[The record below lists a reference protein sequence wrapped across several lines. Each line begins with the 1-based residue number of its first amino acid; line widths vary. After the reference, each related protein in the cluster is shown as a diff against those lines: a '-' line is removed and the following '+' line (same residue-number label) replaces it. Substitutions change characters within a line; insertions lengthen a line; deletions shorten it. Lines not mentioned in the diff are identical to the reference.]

1 MAAPMLARA
10 ANEAANID
18 QCRNGT
24 IAAPAQCADS
34 AWVNGNLGETNSH
47 YREADSVPFRATLTN
62 IDTSVASHTLVIQYD
77 TLQSGKHAYDYLTS
91 YNRTETTADPTTGLS
106 GLTAGNCFPI
116 PLDTTIAF
124 ANPSSTQASGCIQ
137 IWNGTITN
145 VVYGTLD
152 SAGQRSVTVTF
163 SATDP
168 TVLIAWGGHIASQID
183 WGAGNSAGAIS
194 GSPYH
199 MRLLTLDNTQLG
211 NQDRSLKAAAI
222 LPVPTVFTTQ
232 ANPSQVTLGQGTVT
246 DTATL
251 SGSNGAVTGT
261 VKFFV
266 CGPSVSNPD
275 CTFGGTQVGNAK
287 TISGGQAVS
296 DAFTPSAPG
305 HYCFRGEYT
314 PDAFA
319 PYSPGNETDQ
329 TNECFEVV
337 PPTTSLTTDAG
348 GPYDIG
354 ADGTVDLSDTA
365 HLSGGTSNAGGTIT
379 FSLFSD
385 AQCKNQVGSDV
396 TASVSGADGKD
407 YPSPSIT
414 VNAAGTY
421 HWVASYS
428 GDSNNSASST
438 ACLDAGENPV
448 VNSLATSLTTDAGG
462 PFTIGADGTVALS
475 DTAHLSGGTSNAGG
489 TITFSL
495 FSDAQCK
502 NQVGSDVTASVSGAD
517 GKDYPS
523 PSITVNAAGTYHW
536 VASYSGDT
544 NNDPSSTACLDEGE
558 NPVVNSRPTSLTTDA
573 GGPYDIGPNGTV
585 DLSDTAHLSGGA
597 SNAGGTI
604 TFSLFSDAQCQNQVG
619 SDVTASVNGADGK
632 NYPSPSITV
641 NAAGTYH
648 WVASYNGDSNNNAA
662 TTACLDDG
670 ENPVVNSLQT
680 SLSTNAGGP
689 FDIGPDGTVDLTDT
703 ATLSGGTSNAS
714 GTITFKL
721 YSDAQCQNQV
731 GSDVTVAVGK
741 GADGKDYTSPAITVS
756 KAGTY
761 HWVASYD
768 GDTNNSGS
776 ASACGDENE
785 NPVVN
790 KLATSLTT
798 DAGGP
803 YRLSGG
809 NNPSVDLSDTAT
821 LSGGTSNAGGK
832 IDFTLFG
839 PDPTPGSNPEDDC
852 SGAPVGTVSASVD
865 GADGRS
871 YPSPAITVTEPG
883 TYHWVASYSGDDNN
897 AVSASDCGA
906 EGENPVVI
914 APHIS
919 VVKSATDNTDEQ
931 VIRNGGTATWT
942 IQVINDGSSTLT
954 DVHVTDAQAPGCARD
969 KNDIAGLASMAP
981 GDHLSYTCSLSNVTS
996 SFTNVAVAT
1005 GTPDVGQDVSS
1016 QDTSHVTVIN
1026 PHISVSKTPHTQTV
1040 AFAGT
1045 VTFTITVT
1053 NDGDSTL
1060 TNVRVT
1066 DAQAPG
1072 CSRTSAQIPQ
1082 LASMAP
1088 GDHLSY
1094 SCTVASV
1101 TADFTNVAVATGTP
1115 AVGPDVSASDS
1126 AAVTVGP
1133 PPPPVTHPAISIV
1146 KDPKSQVITRGGTA
1160 NFKITVTN
1168 TGDVE
1173 LTNVTVTDARSPNC
1187 NRSIGTLAP
1196 GASVSY
1202 TCKRANVQA
1211 SFDNVG
1217 VATGTAGATTVTA
1230 QDTAPVTAKAP
1241 FVPKKVVPKVVSH
1254 KKPKVTG

>member
-47 YREADSVPFRATLTN
+47 YREADSVPFRATLTS

-396 TASVSGADGKD
+396 TASVNGADGKD

-421 HWVASYS
+421 HWIASYS
-428 GDSNNSASST
+428 GDPNNDPSST
-438 ACLDAGENPV
+438 ACLDEGENPH
-448 VNSLATSLTTDAGG
+448 VNGLGVNLTTDAGG
-462 PFTIGADGTVALS
+462 PYDIGADGTVALS

-517 GKDYPS
+517 GKNYPS

-536 VASYSGDT
+536 VASYS
-544 NNDPSSTACLDEGE
+544 
-558 NPVVNSRPTSLTTDA
+558 
-573 GGPYDIGPNGTV
+573 
-585 DLSDTAHLSGGA
+585 
-597 SNAGGTI
+597 
-604 TFSLFSDAQCQNQVG
+604 
-619 SDVTASVNGADGK
+619 
-632 NYPSPSITV
+632 
-641 NAAGTYH
+641 
-648 WVASYNGDSNNNAA
+648 GDSNNNAA

-776 ASACGDENE
+776 ASACGDDNE

-919 VVKSATDNTDEQ
+919 VVKSATNNTDEQ

-1005 GTPDVGQDVSS
+1005 GTPDVGEDVSS